1 MEALR
6 RQTTRLVTIWQKY
19 RPKYHLNIV
28 RSALSPRDGD
38 SPSKAESVEGDD
50 DSTEHVGDGQ
60 GDDDQ
65 VVSLADRRQ
74 LVTFLPSDP
83 SQAVS
88 RPPCQFETNY
98 FPDNRHHSA

>member
-1 MEALR
+1 M
-6 RQTTRLVTIWQKY
+6 
-19 RPKYHLNIV
+19 V